1 MRDQGNR
8 AMRDQGNRAMRDQG
22 NRAMRDQGNR
32 AMRDRGN
39 RAMRDR
45 GNRAT
50 SAQGSKGPRERS
62 NKRPK
67 NGTTREQENGG
78 MRSGSSGF
86 GVQGLPAWHG
96 VRVEFERM
104 IGLVTTHPI
113 IFTSRVES
121 PVLETRDDKSL
132 QNKIEKYTTSC
143 QLANIIEPAKR
154 GAKRVQ
160 IERAMLDFQTEHYQ
174 RAPDRISFSGT
185 MTLSLLALALTPS
198 LCDWEAHD

>member
-1 MRDQGNR
+1 MG
-8 AMRDQGNRAMRDQG
+8 
-22 NRAMRDQGNR
+22 
-32 AMRDRGN
+32 DRGN

-45 GNRAT
+45 GNRAMGDRGNGAT
-50 SAQGSKGPRERS
+50 SAQGNKGPREQS

-67 NGTTREQENGG
+67 EQSNKKPKNRTTREQENGG

-96 VRVEFERM
+96 VQVEFEWM

-121 PVLETRDDKSL
+121 PVLKTRDDKSL

-160 IERAMLDFQTEHYQ
+160 IERAMLDFQMEHYQ
-174 RAPDRISFSGT
+174 HAPDRISFSGM

-198 LCDWEAHD
+198 LCDWEAHN